1 MSEKVVNV
9 LEYLKDNFP
18 DEDSW
23 EYLHGEEFQEVLLDL
38 IKSYS
43 ASALDFKGISQL
55 IDVYVMSKINQTLNN
70 SGIQDPFGTMQKL
83 KLIHSYD
90 IKEIKF
96 TEILSK
102 IEDPTLKK
110 YLSSETE
117 ITKMPENLKNQLL
130 HFVSKE
136 INSLLSNIFKGPNRA
151 SNLEKLLNHKMK
163 IHFVISNDIYIPLI
177 SKLINDL
184 YYQKSIVTTV
194 NGNYQFSVNYF
205 SWEMFY
211 KKHFNTPSKARAF
224 FKKGEIVLISPT
236 TTETAIPISDMKIA
250 FNSDEKI
257 PGSDEYR
264 KIYMSKLQEINFA
277 LGVIK
282 DVTENELVIKYSYR
296 VSGHQKEFE
305 TKFNFNDI
313 PESKLIVKGV
323 HSSDIIHPPY
333 TLSTIMFTSPEL
345 LSYVDPKTLDWTYR
359 KNETYKTF
367 QELYEMEQRL
377 SKVDIDFN
385 FS

>member
-136 INSLLSNIFKGPNRA
+136 INSILSNIFKGPNRA

-282 DVTENELVIKYSYR
+282 DVTENELIIKYSYR

-359 KNETYKTF
+359 KNDTYKTF

>member
-177 SKLINDL
+177 AKLINDL

-282 DVTENELVIKYSYR
+282 DVTENELIIKYSYR

-359 KNETYKTF
+359 KNDTYKTF